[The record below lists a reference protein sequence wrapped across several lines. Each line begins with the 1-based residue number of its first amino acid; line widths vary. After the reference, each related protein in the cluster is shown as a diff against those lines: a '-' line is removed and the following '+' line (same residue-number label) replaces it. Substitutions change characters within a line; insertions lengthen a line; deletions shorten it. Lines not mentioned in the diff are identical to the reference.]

1 MVQPFDA
8 VLLVAFGGPLGP
20 ADVRP
25 FLTNVLRGRRV
36 SPERIE
42 EVAHHYALFGGVS
55 PITDLT
61 NRQARGL
68 EAQLAARGPHLKV
81 FVGMRNWHPFLA
93 DTLSD
98 MSRAGVRH
106 ALGLIMAAH
115 RSYSSCLQYREN
127 VRDARAVLTKSGLAD
142 VDVTYA
148 GDWSEHP
155 RFIETWA
162 THIEEALE
170 RLPPHRRS
178 DARLVFTA
186 HSIPT
191 PMADAYPYREQLM
204 ASARLVADRLRRSDW
219 TLVYQSRSGRPG
231 DPWLEPDVCDYLKTA
246 RSSGLEAAVLAP
258 IGFVSDHVEVLYDL
272 DHEALSVARE
282 IGLAA
287 VRAET
292 PNDDPVFV
300 EMMADV
306 VRSAAGQYDAGRPL
320 ALAHGQPGG

>member
-1 MVQPFDA
+1 MPPFDA
-8 VLLVAFGGPLGP
+8 VLLVAFGGPLAP

-25 FLTNVLRGRRV
+25 FLANVLRGRRV
-36 SPERIE
+36 SPERVE
-42 EVAHHYALFGGVS
+42 EVAHHYELFGGVS
-55 PITDLT
+55 PITELT
-61 NRQARGL
+61 MRQARSL
-68 EAQLAARGPHLKV
+68 EAQLAVRGPSLKV

-93 DTLSD
+93 DTLSG
-98 MSRAGVRH
+98 MSRSGIRH
-106 ALGLIMAAH
+106 ALAVIMAAH

-127 VRDARAVLTKSGLAD
+127 VRDARSAIKEAGLAD
-142 VDVTYA
+142 VDITYA
-148 GDWSEHP
+148 GDWHEHP
-155 RFIETWA
+155 GFIETWA
-162 THIEEALE
+162 EHIEEALE
-170 RLPPHRRS
+170 KLPPDRRLG
-178 DARLVFTA
+178 ARLVFTA

-191 PMADAYPYREQLM
+191 PMADAYPYREQLL
-204 ASARLVADRLRRSDW
+204 ASARVVAERLRRPDW

-231 DPWLEPDVCDYLKTA
+231 DPWLDPDVCDYLRTA
-246 RSSGLEAAVLAP
+246 RSAGLEAAVLCP

-306 VRSAAGQYDAGRPL
+306 VRTAYERYDAGRPL
-320 ALAHGQPGG
+320 ALAHRQSHE